1 MTRGNGPIDPEDHID
16 IESVRHLVTTVNP
29 REMGIYCQNQEQ
41 LFRMFLEH
49 CSMTSNWWVINYDS

>member
-16 IESVRHLVTTVNP
+16 IDSVRHLVTTVNP

-41 LFRMFLEH
+41 LFKMFLEH
-49 CSMTSNWWVINYDS
+49 CSISNVPLRVIYES

>member
-1 MTRGNGPIDPEDHID
+1 MARNNGPIDPEDHID

-41 LFRMFLEH
+41 LLKMIR
-49 CSMTSNWWVINYDS
+49 DK

>member
-1 MTRGNGPIDPEDHID
+1 MARNNGPIDPEDHID

-41 LFRMFLEH
+41 LLTVASDFGF
-49 CSMTSNWWVINYDS
+49 